1 MHDQPIQE
9 DFLYMMLY
17 GAAAM
22 LSLIACCYLLLRRSN
37 AIAPD
42 VTSPVR
48 LRRWSAAFF
57 ASMTLSHVWYLPELY
72 LPSSEDALQAT
83 FVGATLDFM
92 TFVPFGITVLFSML
106 QDRRRPAWP
115 AFLMVAPLAVI
126 TTMCAIS
133 RSIDLLPAL
142 YAYYLLMGIGLMA
155 YMVREVRRYGRW
167 LCDNYADLEHK
178 EIWQSLLVLAVI
190 MSFFGIYTLDPHGV
204 AYKYITQLNS
214 MILVCFLLWRVET
227 LSDLSSHTVSGAEP
241 SLLSSAEGTAH
252 ESLAVSKPQNL
263 TDTIGPM
270 LQRHCIDTQLYL
282 QHDLTAVLLAKAIG
296 TNRYYLSQ
304 YFSQQGITYNA
315 YINNLRIQHFMNL
328 YRETVTAQDSFTAQ
342 QLALESGFHNYRTFS
357 NAFKQQTGQT
367 VTCWMKAAGKA
378 LQEQRKS

>member
-1 MHDQPIQE
+1 
-9 DFLYMMLY
+9 
-17 GAAAM
+17 
-22 LSLIACCYLLLRRSN
+22 
-37 AIAPD
+37 
-42 VTSPVR
+42 
-48 LRRWSAAFF
+48 
-57 ASMTLSHVWYLPELY
+57 
-72 LPSSEDALQAT
+72 
-83 FVGATLDFM
+83 
-92 TFVPFGITVLFSML
+92 
-106 QDRRRPAWP
+106 
-115 AFLMVAPLAVI
+115 
-126 TTMCAIS
+126 
-133 RSIDLLPAL
+133 
-142 YAYYLLMGIGLMA
+142 
-155 YMVREVRRYGRW
+155 
-167 LCDNYADLEHK
+167 
-178 EIWQSLLVLAVI
+178 

-270 LQRHCIDTQLYL
+270 LHRHCIDTQLYL
-282 QHDLTAVLLAKAIG
+282 QYDLTAILLAKAIG

-315 YINNLRIQHFMNL
+315 YINSLRIHHFMEL
-328 YRETVTAQDSFTAQ
+328 YRKAVAAQNPFTAQ
-342 QLALESGFHNYRTFS
+342 QLALESGFRNYRTFS

-367 VTCWMKAAGKA
+367 VTGWMKAAGKA